1 MLFTIKQLGGDF
13 LNTKILKRILSYTKP
28 YKKFIIIA
36 FISAIINITLTLLT
50 PILIGRGVDFIIGK
64 DNVNFSRLL
73 NILIL
78 LLISIIFSALFQ
90 LIMTRC
96 TNIISYKTIK
106 DLRIDV
112 FNKLNELPLKYIDS
126 NSHGSIINGVI
137 NDIEIISDGLLQ
149 GFSQLFTG
157 VITIVGT
164 LIFML
169 SINIK
174 IALIVVIITPLSLF
188 TASTIAK
195 YCHSM
200 FRKQSEVRS
209 ELTGYVEEMIGNQ
222 KVVKAFS
229 YEDRSIE
236 SFEEINKKLYKYG
249 QKAQFYSALTNP
261 VTRFVNGI
269 VYAAVGIVGALSAI
283 NGNLSIGNLSAFL
296 SYANQYTKPFNEIS
310 GVITELQAAFAS
322 ANRVFKILDEEP
334 EVQDKSTAIDLEN
347 SDGTVDI
354 NNLCFSYNKDKSLIE
369 NFNLKVNP
377 GERIAIVGPTGCGK
391 TTLINLLM
399 RFYNINSGE
408 IKIDNINIDN
418 ITRKSTRGLYGMVLQ
433 DTWLFSGTVRDN
445 IAYGKEDATLEE
457 VIEAAKAAHA
467 HKFIMKL
474 PNGYDTVLSEDS
486 SLSQGQ
492 KQLLCIARVMLSKP
506 PMLIL
511 DEATSSID
519 TRTEI
524 YIQKAFN
531 KLMEGRTSFIVAH
544 RLSTIKEADL
554 ILVMKDGKII
564 EKGNHKELLKENGF
578 YANLYNSQFA
588 TT

>member
-1 MLFTIKQLGGDF
+1 M
-13 LNTKILKRILSYTKP
+13 NTKILKRILSYTKP

-188 TASTIAK
+188 TASTISK

-445 IAYGKEDATLEE
+445 IAYGKDHATLEE

-564 EKGNHKELLKENGF
+564 EQGNHKELLKENGF

>member
-1 MLFTIKQLGGDF
+1 M
-13 LNTKILKRILSYTKP
+13 NTKIIKRILNYTKP

-36 FISAIINITLTLLT
+36 FISAIINVSLTLLT
-50 PILIGRGVDFIIGK
+50 PILIGNGVDLIVGK
-64 DNVNFSRLL
+64 DNVNFDNLIK
-73 NILIL
+73 ILIL
-78 LLISIIFSALFQ
+78 LLLTIIFSALFQ

-96 TNIISYKTIK
+96 TNIVSYKTIK

-112 FNKLNELPLKYIDS
+112 FNKLNELPLKYIDA
-126 NSHGSIINGVI
+126 NAHGSIINGVI
-137 NDIEIISDGLLQ
+137 NDIEIVSDGLLQ

-169 SINIK
+169 SINVK
-174 IALIVVIITPLSLF
+174 IALLVVIITPLSLF

-195 YCHSM
+195 RCHSM

-229 YEDRSIE
+229 YEDRSLE
-236 SFEEINKKLYKYG
+236 NFELINKKLYKYG
-249 QKAQFYSALTNP
+249 QKAQFYSAITNP

-322 ANRVFKILDEEP
+322 ANRVFKILDETP
-334 EVQDKSTAIDLEN
+334 EIQDKDNAINLE
-347 SDGTVDI
+347 SCEGSVSI
-354 NNLCFSYNKDKSLIE
+354 ENLCFSYNEDKPLID

-408 IKIDNINIDN
+408 IKIDNINVDN

-433 DTWLFSGTVRDN
+433 DTWLFSGTVKDN

-467 HKFIMKL
+467 HKFITRL
-474 PNGYDTVLSEDS
+474 PKGYDTVLSEDS

-564 EKGNHKELLKENGF
+564 EQGNHKELLKKNGF
-578 YANLYNSQFA
+578 YSNLYNSQFA

>member
-1 MLFTIKQLGGDF
+1 MNITI
-13 LNTKILKRILSYTKP
+13 IKRILNYTKS
-28 YKKFIIIA
+28 YNKYILIA
-36 FISAIINITLTLLT
+36 FISAVINISLTLLT
-50 PILIGRGVDFIIGK
+50 PILIGRAVDLIIGK
-64 DNVNFSRLL
+64 NNVDFNKLV

-78 LLISIIFSALFQ
+78 LLVTIIFSSLFQ

-96 TNIISYKTIK
+96 TNIVSYKTIK

-112 FNKLNELPLKYIDS
+112 FNKLNSLPLKYIDG
-126 NSHGSIINGVI
+126 NSHGSIINTVI

-157 VITIVGT
+157 FITIIGT

-169 SINIK
+169 FIDIK
-174 IALIVVIITPLSLF
+174 IALLVVIITPLSLF

-200 FRKQSEVRS
+200 FRNQSKVRG

-222 KVVKAFS
+222 KIVKAFS
-229 YEDRSIE
+229 YEDRAIE
-236 SFEEINKKLYKYG
+236 KFELINKSMYTYG

-269 VYAAVGIVGALSAI
+269 VYAVVGIVGAISAI
-283 NGNLSIGNLSAFL
+283 NGTLSIGNLSAFL

-322 ANRVFKILDEEP
+322 ASRVFKILDEVP
-334 EVQDKSTAIDLEN
+334 EIPDKSTAINLEN
-347 SDGTVDI
+347 CEGNVSID
-354 NNLCFSYNKDKSLIE
+354 NLYFSYSEDKPLIE
-369 NFNLKVNP
+369 DFNLKVKP
-377 GERIAIVGPTGCGK
+377 GDRIAIVGPTGCGK

-399 RFYNINSGE
+399 RFYNIKFGE
-408 IKIDNINIDN
+408 IKIDNINIDD
-418 ITRKSTRGLYGMVLQ
+418 ITRTSTRGLYGMVLQ
-433 DTWLFSGTVRDN
+433 DTWLFSGSVRDN
-445 IAYGKEDATLEE
+445 IAYGKEDATLDEI
-457 VIEAAKAAHA
+457 IEAAKAAHA
-467 HKFIMKL
+467 HKFIMRL
-474 PNGYDTVLSEDS
+474 PNGYDTILTEDS

-524 YIQKAFN
+524 YIQRAFN
-531 KLMEGRTSFIVAH
+531 KLMEGRTSFVVAH
-544 RLSTIKEADL
+544 RLSTIREADL

-564 EKGNHKELLKENGF
+564 EQGNHNELLNKNGF

-588 TT
+588 LT

>member
-1 MLFTIKQLGGDF
+1 M
-13 LNTKILKRILSYTKP
+13 NTKILKRILSYTKP

>member
-1 MLFTIKQLGGDF
+1 MNTTI
-13 LNTKILKRILSYTKP
+13 IKRILKYTKP
-28 YKKFIIIA
+28 YNKYIIIA
-36 FISAIINITLTLLT
+36 FISAVINISLTLLT
-50 PILIGRGVDFIIGK
+50 PILIGRGVDLIASKG
-64 DNVNFSRLL
+64 NVDFTNLF

-78 LLISIIFSALFQ
+78 LLLTIIFSSLFQ
-90 LIMTRC
+90 LTMTRC
-96 TNIISYKTIK
+96 TNIVSYKTIK

-112 FNKLNELPLKYIDS
+112 FNKLNDLPLKFIDDH
-126 NSHGSIINGVI
+126 SHGSIINSVI
-137 NDIEIISDGLLQ
+137 NDIEIVSDGLLQ
-149 GFSQLFTG
+149 GFTQLFTG
-157 VITIVGT
+157 VITILGT

-169 SINIK
+169 SINVK
-174 IALIVVIITPLSLF
+174 IALIVVVITPISLF

-195 YCHSM
+195 HCHSM
-200 FRKQSEVRS
+200 FRNQSQVRG
-209 ELTGYVEEMIGNQ
+209 ELSGFVEEMIGNQ

-229 YEDRSIE
+229 HEDKAQE
-236 SFEEINKKLYKYG
+236 EFEEINKKLYTYG

-269 VYAAVGIVGALSAI
+269 VYAAVGIIGALSAI

-322 ANRVFKILDEEP
+322 ASRVFKILDEVP
-334 EVQDKSTAIDLEN
+334 EVSDKEGAISLN
-347 SDGTVDI
+347 TCNGNVDI
-354 NNLCFSYNKDKSLIE
+354 KNLYFSYSEDKPLIE
-369 NFNLKVNP
+369 DFNLNVKP
-377 GERIAIVGPTGCGK
+377 GDRIAIVGPTGCGK

-408 IKIDNINIDN
+408 IKIDNINIEDIN
-418 ITRKSTRGLYGMVLQ
+418 RTSTRGLYGMVLQ
-433 DTWLFSGTVRDN
+433 DTWLFSGSVRDN

-467 HKFIMKL
+467 HKFIMRL
-474 PNGYDTVLSEDS
+474 PKGYDTILSEDS

-524 YIQKAFN
+524 YIQRAFN

-544 RLSTIKEADL
+544 RLSTIKEANL

-564 EKGNHKELLKENGF
+564 EKGNHNELLSKNGF

>member
-1 MLFTIKQLGGDF
+1 MNTTI
-13 LNTKILKRILSYTKP
+13 IKRILNYTKS
-28 YKKFIIIA
+28 YKKYIVIA
-36 FISAIINITLTLLT
+36 FISAVINISLTLLT
-50 PILIGRGVDFIIGK
+50 PILIGRAVDFIVGK
-64 DNVNFSRLL
+64 DNVDFSKLL
-73 NILIL
+73 NILLYL
-78 LLISIIFSALFQ
+78 LLAIIFSSLFQ

-96 TNIISYKTIK
+96 TNIVSYKTIK

-112 FNKLNELPLKYIDS
+112 FNKLNSLPLKYIDG
-126 NSHGSIINGVI
+126 NSHGSIINTVI
-137 NDIEIISDGLLQ
+137 NDIEIVSDGLLQ

-174 IALIVVIITPLSLF
+174 IALLVVIITPLSLF

-195 YCHSM
+195 HCNSM
-200 FRKQSEVRS
+200 FRNQSKVRG
-209 ELTGYVEEMIGNQ
+209 ELTGYIEEMIGNQ
-222 KVVKAFS
+222 KIVKAFS
-229 YEDRSIE
+229 YEERAE
-236 SFEEINKKLYKYG
+236 EKFEVINKSLYTYG

-269 VYAAVGIVGALSAI
+269 VYAAVGIVGAISAI

-322 ANRVFKILDEEP
+322 ASRVFKILDEVP
-334 EVQDKSTAIDLEN
+334 EIPDKASAINLEN
-347 SDGTVDI
+347 SKGNVSI
-354 NNLCFSYNKDKSLIE
+354 NNLYFSYSEDKPLIE
-369 NFNLKVNP
+369 NFNLKVKP
-377 GERIAIVGPTGCGK
+377 GDRIAIVGPNRYRK

-408 IKIDNINIDN
+408 IKIDNINIDD

-433 DTWLFSGTVRDN
+433 DTWLFSGSVRDN

-467 HKFIMKL
+467 HKFIMRL
-474 PNGYDTVLSEDS
+474 PKGYDTILTEDS

-524 YIQKAFN
+524 YIQRAFN

-544 RLSTIKEADL
+544 RLSTIREADL

-564 EKGNHKELLKENGF
+564 EQGSHNELLNKNGF

>member
-1 MLFTIKQLGGDF
+1 MNITI
-13 LNTKILKRILSYTKP
+13 IKRILNYTKS
-28 YKKFIIIA
+28 YNKYILIA
-36 FISAIINITLTLLT
+36 FISAVINISLTLLT
-50 PILIGRGVDFIIGK
+50 PILIGRAVDLIIGK
-64 DNVNFSRLL
+64 NNVDFNKLV

-78 LLISIIFSALFQ
+78 LLVTIIFSSLFQ

-96 TNIISYKTIK
+96 TNIVSYKTIK

-112 FNKLNELPLKYIDS
+112 FNKLNSLPLKYIDG
-126 NSHGSIINGVI
+126 NSHGSIINTVI

-157 VITIVGT
+157 FITIIGT

-169 SINIK
+169 FIDIK
-174 IALIVVIITPLSLF
+174 IALLVVIITPLSLF

-200 FRKQSEVRS
+200 FRNQSKVRG

-222 KVVKAFS
+222 KIVKAFS
-229 YEDRSIE
+229 YEDRAIE
-236 SFEEINKKLYKYG
+236 KFELINKSMYTYG

-269 VYAAVGIVGALSAI
+269 VYAVVGIVGAISAI
-283 NGNLSIGNLSAFL
+283 NGTLSIGNLSAFL

-322 ANRVFKILDEEP
+322 ASRVFKILDEVP
-334 EVQDKSTAIDLEN
+334 EIPDKSTAINLEN
-347 SDGTVDI
+347 CEGNVSID
-354 NNLCFSYNKDKSLIE
+354 NLYFSYSEDKPLIE
-369 NFNLKVNP
+369 DFNLKVKP
-377 GERIAIVGPTGCGK
+377 GDRIAIVGPTGCGK

-399 RFYNINSGE
+399 RFYNIKFGE
-408 IKIDNINIDN
+408 IKIDNINIDD
-418 ITRKSTRGLYGMVLQ
+418 ITRTSTRGLYGMVLQ
-433 DTWLFSGTVRDN
+433 DTWLFSGSVRDN
-445 IAYGKEDATLEE
+445 IAYGKEDATLDEI
-457 VIEAAKAAHA
+457 IEAAKAAHA
-467 HKFIMKL
+467 HKFIMRL
-474 PNGYDTVLSEDS
+474 PNGYDTILTEDS

-524 YIQKAFN
+524 YIQRAFN
-531 KLMEGRTSFIVAH
+531 KLMEGRTSFVVAH
-544 RLSTIKEADL
+544 RLSTIREAHL

-564 EKGNHKELLKENGF
+564 EQGNHNELLNKNGF

>member
-1 MLFTIKQLGGDF
+1 M
-13 LNTKILKRILSYTKP
+13 NTKILKRILSYTRP
-28 YKKFIIIA
+28 YKKFIFIA

-50 PILIGRGVDFIIGK
+50 PILIGRGVDFIVGK
-64 DNVNFSRLL
+64 NNVDFYKLL

-96 TNIISYKTIK
+96 TNIVSYKTIK

-112 FNKLNELPLKYIDS
+112 FNKLNELPLKFIDS

-174 IALIVVIITPLSLF
+174 IALIVVVITPLSLF

-195 YCHSM
+195 HCHSM

-236 SFEEINKKLYKYG
+236 SFEEINKRLYKYG

-334 EVQDKSTAIDLEN
+334 EVQDKSTAINLETSEGN
-347 SDGTVDI
+347 VDI
-354 NNLCFSYNKDKSLIE
+354 KNLYFSYNKDKSLIE

-457 VIEAAKAAHA
+457 VIEAAKSAHA

-474 PNGYDTVLSEDS
+474 PKGYDTVLSEDS

-564 EKGNHKELLKENGF
+564 EQGNHKELLKENGF

-588 TT
+588 TI

>member
-1 MLFTIKQLGGDF
+1 MNISLV
-13 LNTKILKRILSYTKP
+13 KRIIKYTKP
-28 YKKFIIIA
+28 YNKYIIIA
-36 FISAIINITLTLLT
+36 FFSAIINITLTLLT
-50 PILIGRGVDFIIGK
+50 PIIIGK
-64 DNVNFSRLL
+64 GVDLIIGQGNVNFNRLFKT
-73 NILIL
+73 LIPL
-78 LLISIIFSALFQ
+78 SLTVIFSSIFQ
-90 LIMTRC
+90 LVMTRC
-96 TNIISYKTIK
+96 TNIVSYKTIK
-106 DLRIDV
+106 DIRVDV
-112 FNKLNELPLKYIDS
+112 FNKLNALPLKYIDS

-137 NDIEIISDGLLQ
+137 NDIEIVSDGLLQ

-157 VITIVGT
+157 VITIIGT
-164 LIFML
+164 LIFMI

-200 FRKQSEVRS
+200 FRKQSQVRG
-209 ELTGYVEEMIGNQ
+209 ELSGYVEEMIGNQ

-229 YEDRSIE
+229 FEERSQE
-236 SFEEINKKLYKYG
+236 TFEEINKRLYKYG

-261 VTRFVNGI
+261 CTRFVNGI
-269 VYAAVGIVGALSAI
+269 VYAAVGIIGAISAI
-283 NGNLSIGNLSAFL
+283 NGTITIGQLSSFL

-322 ANRVFKILDEEP
+322 ASRVFKILDENEEIP
-334 EVQDKSTAIDLEN
+334 DCKN
-347 SDGTVDI
+347 SINLTSCEGYIDI
-354 NNLCFSYNKDKSLIE
+354 NNVSFSYSNDKNLIE
-369 NFNLKVNP
+369 NFNLKVKP
-377 GERIAIVGPTGCGK
+377 GDKIAIVGPTGCGK

-408 IKIDNINIDN
+408 INIDNINIDN
-418 ITRKSTRGLYGMVLQ
+418 ITRSSTRGLYGMVLQ
-433 DTWLFSGTVRDN
+433 DTWLYSGTVREN
-445 IAYGKEDATLEE
+445 IAYGKPDASLEE
-457 VIEAAKAAHA
+457 VILAAKNAHA
-467 HKFIMKL
+467 HKFIMNL
-474 PNGYDTVLSEDS
+474 PNGYDTILTDDS

-524 YIQKAFN
+524 YIQRAFN
-531 KLMEGRTSFIVAH
+531 KLMEGRTTFIVAH
-544 RLSTIKEADL
+544 RLSTIREADL
-554 ILVMKDGKII
+554 ILVMNNGKVI
-564 EKGNHKELLKENGF
+564 EQGNHDELLNKGGF

-588 TT
+588 LI

>member
-1 MLFTIKQLGGDF
+1 MNISLV
-13 LNTKILKRILSYTKP
+13 KRIIKYTKP
-28 YKKFIIIA
+28 YNKYIIIA
-36 FISAIINITLTLLT
+36 FFSAIINITLTLLT
-50 PILIGRGVDFIIGK
+50 PIIIGEGVDLIIGQG
-64 DNVNFSRLL
+64 NVNFNRLFK
-73 NILIL
+73 ILIPL
-78 LLISIIFSALFQ
+78 SLTVIFSSIFQ
-90 LIMTRC
+90 LVMTRC
-96 TNIISYKTIK
+96 TNIVSYKTIK
-106 DLRIDV
+106 DIRVDV
-112 FNKLNELPLKYIDS
+112 FNKLNALPLKYIDS

-137 NDIEIISDGLLQ
+137 NDIEIVSDGLLQ

-157 VITIVGT
+157 VITIIGT
-164 LIFML
+164 LIFMI

-200 FRKQSEVRS
+200 FRKQSQVRG
-209 ELTGYVEEMIGNQ
+209 ELSGYVEEMIGNQ

-229 YEDRSIE
+229 FEERSQE
-236 SFEEINKKLYKYG
+236 TFEEINKRLYKYG

-261 VTRFVNGI
+261 CTRFVNGI
-269 VYAAVGIVGALSAI
+269 VYAAVGIIGAISAI
-283 NGNLSIGNLSAFL
+283 NGTITIGQLSSFL

-322 ANRVFKILDEEP
+322 ASRVSKILDENEEIP
-334 EVQDKSTAIDLEN
+334 DCKN
-347 SDGTVDI
+347 SINLTSCEGYIDI
-354 NNLCFSYNKDKSLIE
+354 NNVSFSYSNDKNLIE
-369 NFNLKVNP
+369 NFNLKVKP
-377 GERIAIVGPTGCGK
+377 GDKIAIVGPTGCGK

-408 IKIDNINIDN
+408 INIDNINIDN
-418 ITRKSTRGLYGMVLQ
+418 ITRSSTRGLYGMVLQ
-433 DTWLFSGTVRDN
+433 DTWLYSGTVREN
-445 IAYGKEDATLEE
+445 IAYGKPDASLEE
-457 VIEAAKAAHA
+457 VILAAKNAHA
-467 HKFIMKL
+467 HKFIMNL
-474 PNGYDTVLSEDS
+474 PNGYDTILTDDS

-524 YIQKAFN
+524 YIQRAFN
-531 KLMEGRTSFIVAH
+531 KLMEGRTTFIVTH
-544 RLSTIKEADL
+544 RLSTIREADL
-554 ILVMKDGKII
+554 ILVMNNGKVI
-564 EKGNHKELLKENGF
+564 EQGNHDELLNKGGF

-588 TT
+588 LI

>member
-1 MLFTIKQLGGDF
+1 MNTTI
-13 LNTKILKRILSYTKP
+13 IKRILKYTKP
-28 YKKFIIIA
+28 YNKYIIIA
-36 FISAIINITLTLLT
+36 FISAIINVGLSLLT
-50 PILIGRGVDFIIGK
+50 PILIGNGIDYIIGK
-64 DNVNFSRLL
+64 DSVNFSKLI

-78 LLISIIFSALFQ
+78 ILITIVFSSLFQ

-96 TNIISYKTIK
+96 TNIVSYKTIK

-112 FNKLNELPLKYIDS
+112 FNKLNELPLKYIDG
-126 NSHGSIINGVI
+126 NSHGSIINSVI
-137 NDIEIISDGLLQ
+137 NDIEIVSDGLLQ

-157 VITIVGT
+157 VITIIGT
-164 LIFML
+164 LLFML

-174 IALIVVIITPLSLF
+174 IALLVVIITPISLF

-195 YCHSM
+195 HCHSM
-200 FRKQSEVRS
+200 FRKQSEVRG

-229 YEDRSIE
+229 YEDRAQE
-236 SFEEINKKLYKYG
+236 DFEEINKRLYTYG

-269 VYAAVGIVGALSAI
+269 VYASVGIVGAITAI

-322 ANRVFKILDEEP
+322 ASRVFKILDEKP
-334 EVQDKSTAIDLEN
+334 EAYDNENAINLKSCEG
-347 SDGTVDI
+347 SVDI
-354 NNLCFSYNKDKSLIE
+354 SNLNFSYSDDKPLIE
-369 NFNLKVNP
+369 NFNLKVKP
-377 GERIAIVGPTGCGK
+377 GDRIAIVGPTGCGK

-399 RFYNINSGE
+399 RFYNIKSGE

-418 ITRKSTRGLYGMVLQ
+418 ITRTSTRGLYGMVLQ
-433 DTWLFSGTVRDN
+433 DTWLFSGTVREN
-445 IAYGKEDATLEE
+445 ISYGKEDATLEE
-457 VIEAAKAAHA
+457 IIEAAKAAHA
-467 HKFIMKL
+467 HKFIMRL
-474 PNGYDTVLSEDS
+474 PKGYDTILSEDS

-492 KQLLCIARVMLSKP
+492 KQLLCIARIMLSKP

-524 YIQKAFN
+524 YIQRAFN

-564 EKGNHKELLKENGF
+564 EQGNHKELLKENGF
-578 YANLYNSQFA
+578 YSKLYNSQF
-588 TT
+588 TTT

>member
-1 MLFTIKQLGGDF
+1 MNTTI
-13 LNTKILKRILSYTKP
+13 IKRILKYTKP
-28 YKKFIIIA
+28 YNKYIIIA
-36 FISAIINITLTLLT
+36 FISAIINVGLSLLT
-50 PILIGRGVDFIIGK
+50 PILIGNGIDYIIGK
-64 DNVNFSRLL
+64 DSVNFSKLI

-78 LLISIIFSALFQ
+78 ILITIVFSSLFQ

-96 TNIISYKTIK
+96 TNIVSYKTIK

-112 FNKLNELPLKYIDS
+112 FNKLNELPLKYIDG

-137 NDIEIISDGLLQ
+137 NDIEIVSDGLLQ

-164 LIFML
+164 LLFML

-174 IALIVVIITPLSLF
+174 IALLVVIITPISLF

-195 YCHSM
+195 HCHSM
-200 FRKQSEVRS
+200 FRKQSEVRG

-229 YEDRSIE
+229 YENRAQED
-236 SFEEINKKLYKYG
+236 FEEINKRLYTYG

-269 VYAAVGIVGALSAI
+269 VYAAVGIVGAISAI

-310 GVITELQAAFAS
+310 GVIAELQAAFAS
-322 ANRVFKILDEEP
+322 ASRVFKILDEKP
-334 EVQDKSTAIDLEN
+334 EAYDNENAINLKSCEGSL
-347 SDGTVDI
+347 DI
-354 NNLCFSYNKDKSLIE
+354 SNLNFSYSDDKPLIE
-369 NFNLKVNP
+369 NFNLKVKP
-377 GERIAIVGPTGCGK
+377 GDRIAIVGPTGCGK

-399 RFYNINSGE
+399 RFYNIKSGE

-418 ITRKSTRGLYGMVLQ
+418 ITRTSTRGLYGMVLQ
-433 DTWLFSGTVRDN
+433 DTWLFSGTVREN

-457 VIEAAKAAHA
+457 IIEAAKAAHA
-467 HKFIMKL
+467 HKFIMRL
-474 PNGYDTVLSEDS
+474 PKGYDTILSEDS

-492 KQLLCIARVMLSKP
+492 KQLLCIARIMLSKP

-524 YIQKAFN
+524 YIQRAFN

-564 EKGNHKELLKENGF
+564 EQGNHKELLSQNGF
-578 YANLYNSQFA
+578 YAKLYNSQF
-588 TT
+588 TTT

>member
-1 MLFTIKQLGGDF
+1 MNITIV
-13 LNTKILKRILSYTKP
+13 KRILKYTKS
-28 YKKFIIIA
+28 YNKYILIA
-36 FISAIINITLTLLT
+36 FISAIINISLTLLT
-50 PILIGRGVDFIIGK
+50 PILIGKGVDLIIGEG
-64 DNVNFSRLL
+64 NVNFSKLV
-73 NILIL
+73 NILVFL
-78 LLISIIFSALFQ
+78 LLAIIFSSIFQ

-96 TNIISYKTIK
+96 TNIVSYKTIK

-112 FNKLNELPLKYIDS
+112 FNKLNSLPLKYIDE

-137 NDIEIISDGLLQ
+137 NDIEIVSDGLLQ

-157 VITIVGT
+157 IITIVGT

-169 SINIK
+169 SINFK
-174 IALIVVIITPLSLF
+174 IALLVVIITPLSLF

-195 YCHSM
+195 HCHSM
-200 FRKQSEVRS
+200 FRMQSKVRG
-209 ELTGYVEEMIGNQ
+209 ELTGYIEEMIGNQ

-229 YEDRSIE
+229 YEDRAE
-236 SFEEINKKLYKYG
+236 EKFEVINKKLYTYG

-269 VYAAVGIVGALSAI
+269 VYASVGIVGAITAI

-322 ANRVFKILDEEP
+322 ASRVFKILDEVP
-334 EVQDKSTAIDLEN
+334 EIPDKTTDINLETCEGN
-347 SDGTVDI
+347 VSI
-354 NNLCFSYNKDKSLIE
+354 NNLYFSYSEDKSLIE
-369 NFNLKVNP
+369 DFNLNVKP
-377 GERIAIVGPTGCGK
+377 GQRIAIVGPTGCGK

-399 RFYNINSGE
+399 RFYNIKSGE
-408 IKIDNINIDN
+408 IKIDNINIED
-418 ITRKSTRGLYGMVLQ
+418 ITRTSTRGLYGMVLQ
-433 DTWLFSGTVRDN
+433 DTWLFSGSVRDN
-445 IAYGKEDATLEE
+445 ISYGKENATLEE
-457 VIEAAKAAHA
+457 VIEAAKSAHA
-467 HKFIMKL
+467 HKFIMRL
-474 PNGYDTVLSEDS
+474 PKGYDTILTEDS

-524 YIQKAFN
+524 YIQRAFN

-544 RLSTIKEADL
+544 RLSTIREADL

-564 EKGNHKELLKENGF
+564 EQGNHNELLNKNGF
-578 YANLYNSQFA
+578 YAKLYNSQFA
-588 TT
+588 LA

>member
-1 MLFTIKQLGGDF
+1 MNTTI
-13 LNTKILKRILSYTKP
+13 IKRILKYTKP
-28 YKKFIIIA
+28 YNKYIIIA
-36 FISAIINITLTLLT
+36 FISAIINVGLSLLT
-50 PILIGRGVDFIIGK
+50 PILIGNGIDYIIGK
-64 DNVNFSRLL
+64 DSVNFSKLI

-78 LLISIIFSALFQ
+78 ILITIVFSSLFQ

-96 TNIISYKTIK
+96 TNIVSYKTIK

-112 FNKLNELPLKYIDS
+112 FNKLNELPLKYIDG
-126 NSHGSIINGVI
+126 NSHGSIINSVI
-137 NDIEIISDGLLQ
+137 NDIEIVSDGLLQ

-157 VITIVGT
+157 VITIIGT
-164 LIFML
+164 LLFML

-174 IALIVVIITPLSLF
+174 IALLVVIITPISLF

-195 YCHSM
+195 HCHYM
-200 FRKQSEVRS
+200 FRKQSEVRG

-229 YEDRSIE
+229 YEDRAQE
-236 SFEEINKKLYKYG
+236 DFEEINKRLYTYG

-269 VYAAVGIVGALSAI
+269 VYAAVGIVGAITAI

-322 ANRVFKILDEEP
+322 ASRVFKILDEKP
-334 EVQDKSTAIDLEN
+334 EAYDNENAINLKSC
-347 SDGTVDI
+347 DGSVTI
-354 NNLCFSYNKDKSLIE
+354 NNLNFSYSDDKPLIE
-369 NFNLKVNP
+369 NFNLKVKP
-377 GERIAIVGPTGCGK
+377 GDRIAIVGPTGCGK

-399 RFYNINSGE
+399 RFYNIKSGE

-418 ITRKSTRGLYGMVLQ
+418 ITRTSTRGLYGMVLQ
-433 DTWLFSGTVRDN
+433 DTWLFSGTVREN
-445 IAYGKEDATLEE
+445 ISYGKEDATLEE
-457 VIEAAKAAHA
+457 IIEAAKAAHA
-467 HKFIMKL
+467 HKFIMRL
-474 PNGYDTVLSEDS
+474 PKGYDTILSEDS

-492 KQLLCIARVMLSKP
+492 KQLLCIARIMLSKP

-524 YIQKAFN
+524 YIQRAFN

-564 EKGNHKELLKENGF
+564 EQGNHKELLKENGF
-578 YANLYNSQFA
+578 YSKLYNSQF
-588 TT
+588 TTT

>member
-1 MLFTIKQLGGDF
+1 MNITI
-13 LNTKILKRILSYTKP
+13 IKRILNYTKS
-28 YKKFIIIA
+28 YNKYILIA
-36 FISAIINITLTLLT
+36 FVSAVINISLTLLT
-50 PILIGRGVDFIIGK
+50 PILIGRAVDLIIGK
-64 DNVNFSRLL
+64 NNVDFNKLV

-78 LLISIIFSALFQ
+78 LLVTIIFSSLFQ
-90 LIMTRC
+90 LLMTRC
-96 TNIISYKTIK
+96 TNIVSYKTIK

-112 FNKLNELPLKYIDS
+112 FNKLNSLPLKYIDG
-126 NSHGSIINGVI
+126 NSHGSIINTVI

-157 VITIVGT
+157 VITIIGT

-169 SINIK
+169 FIDIK
-174 IALIVVIITPLSLF
+174 IALLVVIITPLSLF

-200 FRKQSEVRS
+200 FRNQSKVRG

-222 KVVKAFS
+222 KVVKSFS
-229 YEDRSIE
+229 YEDRAIE
-236 SFEEINKKLYKYG
+236 KFEVINKSLYTYG

-269 VYAAVGIVGALSAI
+269 VYAVVGIVGAISAI
-283 NGNLSIGNLSAFL
+283 NGTLSIGNLSAFL

-322 ANRVFKILDEEP
+322 ASRVFKILDEVP
-334 EVQDKSTAIDLEN
+334 EIPDKSTAINLEN
-347 SDGTVDI
+347 CEGNVSID
-354 NNLCFSYNKDKSLIE
+354 NLYFSYSEDKPLIE
-369 NFNLKVNP
+369 DFNLKVKP
-377 GERIAIVGPTGCGK
+377 GDRIAIVGPTGCGK

-399 RFYNINSGE
+399 RFYNIKSGE
-408 IKIDNINIDN
+408 IKIDNINVDD
-418 ITRKSTRGLYGMVLQ
+418 ITRRSTRGLYGMVLQ
-433 DTWLFSGTVRDN
+433 DTWLFSGSVRDN
-445 IAYGKEDATLEE
+445 IAYGKEDATLDEI
-457 VIEAAKAAHA
+457 IEAAKAAHA
-467 HKFIMKL
+467 HKFIMRL
-474 PNGYDTVLSEDS
+474 PNGYDTILTEDS

-524 YIQKAFN
+524 YIQRAFN
-531 KLMEGRTSFIVAH
+531 KLMEARTSFVVAH
-544 RLSTIKEADL
+544 RLSTIREADL

-564 EKGNHKELLKENGF
+564 EQGNHNELLNKNGF

>member
-1 MLFTIKQLGGDF
+1 MNTTI
-13 LNTKILKRILSYTKP
+13 IKRILKYTKP
-28 YKKFIIIA
+28 YNKYIIIA
-36 FISAIINITLTLLT
+36 FISAIINVGLSLLT
-50 PILIGRGVDFIIGK
+50 PILIGNGIDYIIGK
-64 DNVNFSRLL
+64 DSVNFSKLI

-78 LLISIIFSALFQ
+78 ILITIVFSSLFQ

-96 TNIISYKTIK
+96 TNIVSYKTIK

-112 FNKLNELPLKYIDS
+112 FNKLNELPLKYIDG

-137 NDIEIISDGLLQ
+137 NDIEIVSDGLLQ

-157 VITIVGT
+157 VITIIGT
-164 LIFML
+164 LLFML

-174 IALIVVIITPLSLF
+174 IALLVVIITPISLF

-195 YCHSM
+195 HCHYM
-200 FRKQSEVRS
+200 FRKQSEVRG

-229 YEDRSIE
+229 YEDRAQE
-236 SFEEINKKLYKYG
+236 DFEEINKRLYTYG

-269 VYAAVGIVGALSAI
+269 VYAAVGIVGAITAI

-322 ANRVFKILDEEP
+322 ASRVFKILDEKP
-334 EVQDKSTAIDLEN
+334 EAYDNENAINLKSCEGL
-347 SDGTVDI
+347 VDI
-354 NNLCFSYNKDKSLIE
+354 SNLNFSYSDDKPLIE
-369 NFNLKVNP
+369 NFNLKVKP
-377 GERIAIVGPTGCGK
+377 GDRIAIVGPTGCGK

-399 RFYNINSGE
+399 RFYNIKSGE

-418 ITRKSTRGLYGMVLQ
+418 ITRTSTRGLYGMVLQ
-433 DTWLFSGTVRDN
+433 DTWLFSGTVREN
-445 IAYGKEDATLEE
+445 ISYGKEDATLEE
-457 VIEAAKAAHA
+457 IIEAAKAAHA
-467 HKFIMKL
+467 HKFIMRL
-474 PNGYDTVLSEDS
+474 PKGYDTILSEDS

-492 KQLLCIARVMLSKP
+492 KQLLCIARIMLSKP

-524 YIQKAFN
+524 YIQRAFN

-564 EKGNHKELLKENGF
+564 EQGNHKELLKENGF
-578 YANLYNSQFA
+578 YSKLYNSQF
-588 TT
+588 TTT

>member
-1 MLFTIKQLGGDF
+1 MNTTI
-13 LNTKILKRILSYTKP
+13 IKRILKYTKP
-28 YKKFIIIA
+28 YNKYIIIA
-36 FISAIINITLTLLT
+36 FISAIINVGLSLLT
-50 PILIGRGVDFIIGK
+50 PILIGNGIDYIIGK
-64 DNVNFSRLL
+64 DSVNFSKLI

-78 LLISIIFSALFQ
+78 ILITIVFSSLFQ

-96 TNIISYKTIK
+96 TNIVSYKTIK

-112 FNKLNELPLKYIDS
+112 FNKLNELPLKYIDG

-137 NDIEIISDGLLQ
+137 NDIEIVSDGLLQ

-157 VITIVGT
+157 VITIIGT
-164 LIFML
+164 LLFML

-174 IALIVVIITPLSLF
+174 IALLVVIITPISLF

-195 YCHSM
+195 HCHYM
-200 FRKQSEVRS
+200 FRKQSEVRG

-229 YEDRSIE
+229 YEDRAQE
-236 SFEEINKKLYKYG
+236 DFEEINKRLYTYG

-269 VYAAVGIVGALSAI
+269 VYAAVGIVGAITAI

-322 ANRVFKILDEEP
+322 ASRVFKILDEKP
-334 EVQDKSTAIDLEN
+334 EAYDNENAINLKSC
-347 SDGTVDI
+347 DGSVTI
-354 NNLCFSYNKDKSLIE
+354 NNLNFSYSDDKPLIE
-369 NFNLKVNP
+369 NFNLKVKP
-377 GERIAIVGPTGCGK
+377 GDRIAIVGPTGCGK

-399 RFYNINSGE
+399 RFYNIKSGE

-418 ITRKSTRGLYGMVLQ
+418 ITRTSTRGLYGMVLQ
-433 DTWLFSGTVRDN
+433 DTWLFSGTVREN

-457 VIEAAKAAHA
+457 IIEAAKAAHA
-467 HKFIMKL
+467 HKFIMRL
-474 PNGYDTVLSEDS
+474 PKGYDTILSEDS

-492 KQLLCIARVMLSKP
+492 KQLLCIARIMLSKP

-524 YIQKAFN
+524 YIQRAFN

-564 EKGNHKELLKENGF
+564 EQGNHKELLKENGF
-578 YANLYNSQFA
+578 YSKLYNSQF
-588 TT
+588 TTT

>member
-1 MLFTIKQLGGDF
+1 MNITI
-13 LNTKILKRILSYTKP
+13 IKRILNYTKS
-28 YKKFIIIA
+28 YNKYILIA
-36 FISAIINITLTLLT
+36 FISAVINISLTLLT
-50 PILIGRGVDFIIGK
+50 PILIGRAVDLIIGK
-64 DNVNFSRLL
+64 NNVDFNKLV

-78 LLISIIFSALFQ
+78 LLVTIIFSSLFQ

-96 TNIISYKTIK
+96 TNIVSYKTIK

-112 FNKLNELPLKYIDS
+112 FNKLNSLPLKYIDG
-126 NSHGSIINGVI
+126 NSHGSIINTVI

-157 VITIVGT
+157 FITIIGT

-169 SINIK
+169 FIDIK
-174 IALIVVIITPLSLF
+174 IALLVVIITPLSLF

-200 FRKQSEVRS
+200 FRNQSKVRGK
-209 ELTGYVEEMIGNQ
+209 LTGYVEEMIGNQ
-222 KVVKAFS
+222 KIVKAFS
-229 YEDRSIE
+229 YEDRAIE
-236 SFEEINKKLYKYG
+236 KFELINKSMYTYG

-269 VYAAVGIVGALSAI
+269 VYAVVGIVGAISAI
-283 NGNLSIGNLSAFL
+283 NGTLSIGNLSAFL

-322 ANRVFKILDEEP
+322 ASRVFKILDEVP
-334 EVQDKSTAIDLEN
+334 EIPDKSTAINLEN
-347 SDGTVDI
+347 CEGNVSID
-354 NNLCFSYNKDKSLIE
+354 NLYFSYSEDKPLIE
-369 NFNLKVNP
+369 DFNLKVKP
-377 GERIAIVGPTGCGK
+377 GDRIAIVGPTGCGK

-399 RFYNINSGE
+399 RFYNIKFGE
-408 IKIDNINIDN
+408 IKIDNINIDD
-418 ITRKSTRGLYGMVLQ
+418 ITRTSTRGLYGMVLQ
-433 DTWLFSGTVRDN
+433 DTWLFSGSVRDN
-445 IAYGKEDATLEE
+445 IAYGKEDATLDEI
-457 VIEAAKAAHA
+457 IEAAKAAHA
-467 HKFIMKL
+467 HKFIMSL
-474 PNGYDTVLSEDS
+474 PNGYDTILTEDS

-524 YIQKAFN
+524 YIQRAFN
-531 KLMEGRTSFIVAH
+531 KLMEARTSFVVAH
-544 RLSTIKEADL
+544 RLSTIREADL

-564 EKGNHKELLKENGF
+564 EQGNHNELLNKNGF

>member
-1 MLFTIKQLGGDF
+1 MNTTI
-13 LNTKILKRILSYTKP
+13 IKRILKYTKP
-28 YKKFIIIA
+28 YNKYIIIA
-36 FISAIINITLTLLT
+36 FISAVINISLTLLT
-50 PILIGRGVDFIIGK
+50 PILIGNGVDLIVSKG
-64 DNVNFSRLL
+64 NVDFTNLF

-78 LLISIIFSALFQ
+78 LLLTIIFSSFFQ
-90 LIMTRC
+90 LTMTRC
-96 TNIISYKTIK
+96 TNIVSYKTIK

-112 FNKLNELPLKYIDS
+112 FNKLNDLPLKFIDGH
-126 NSHGSIINGVI
+126 SHGSIINSVI
-137 NDIEIISDGLLQ
+137 NDIEIVSDGLLQ
-149 GFSQLFTG
+149 GFTQLFTG
-157 VITIVGT
+157 VITILGT

-169 SINIK
+169 SINVK
-174 IALIVVIITPLSLF
+174 IALIVVVITPISLF

-195 YCHSM
+195 HCHSM
-200 FRKQSEVRS
+200 FRNQSQVRG
-209 ELTGYVEEMIGNQ
+209 ELSGFVEEIIGNQ

-229 YEDRSIE
+229 HEE
-236 SFEEINKKLYKYG
+236 KAEEEFEEINKKLYTYG

-269 VYAAVGIVGALSAI
+269 VYAAVGIIGALSAI

-322 ANRVFKILDEEP
+322 ASRVFKILDEVP
-334 EVQDKSTAIDLEN
+334 EVSDKEGAINLKTCN
-347 SDGTVDI
+347 GNVDI
-354 NNLCFSYNKDKSLIE
+354 KNLYFSYSEDKPLIE
-369 NFNLKVNP
+369 DFNLNVKP
-377 GERIAIVGPTGCGK
+377 GDRIAIVGPTGCGK

-408 IKIDNINIDN
+408 IKIDNINIED
-418 ITRKSTRGLYGMVLQ
+418 ITRTSTRGLYGMVLQ
-433 DTWLFSGTVRDN
+433 DTWLFSGSVRDN
-445 IAYGKEDATLEE
+445 IAYGRKDATLEE

-467 HKFIMKL
+467 HKFIMRL
-474 PNGYDTVLSEDS
+474 PKGYDTILSEDS

-524 YIQKAFN
+524 YIQRAFN

-544 RLSTIKEADL
+544 RLSTIREANL

-564 EKGNHKELLKENGF
+564 EKGNHNELLNKNGF

>member
-1 MLFTIKQLGGDF
+1 MNITI
-13 LNTKILKRILSYTKP
+13 IKRILNYTKS
-28 YKKFIIIA
+28 YNKYILIA
-36 FISAIINITLTLLT
+36 FISAVINISLTLLT
-50 PILIGRGVDFIIGK
+50 PILIGRAVDLIIGK
-64 DNVNFSRLL
+64 NNVDFNKLV

-78 LLISIIFSALFQ
+78 LLVTIIFSSLFQ

-96 TNIISYKTIK
+96 TNIVSYKTIK

-112 FNKLNELPLKYIDS
+112 FNKLNSLPLKYIDG
-126 NSHGSIINGVI
+126 NSHGSIINTVI

-157 VITIVGT
+157 FITIIGT

-169 SINIK
+169 FIDIK
-174 IALIVVIITPLSLF
+174 IALLVVIITPLSLF

-200 FRKQSEVRS
+200 FRNQSKVRG

-222 KVVKAFS
+222 KIVKAFS
-229 YEDRSIE
+229 YEDRAIE
-236 SFEEINKKLYKYG
+236 KFELINKSMYTYG

-269 VYAAVGIVGALSAI
+269 VYAVVGIVGAISAI
-283 NGNLSIGNLSAFL
+283 NGTLSIGNLSAFL

-322 ANRVFKILDEEP
+322 ASRVFKILDEVP
-334 EVQDKSTAIDLEN
+334 EIPDKSTAINLEN
-347 SDGTVDI
+347 CEGNVSID
-354 NNLCFSYNKDKSLIE
+354 NLYFSYSEDKPLIE
-369 NFNLKVNP
+369 DFNLKVKP
-377 GERIAIVGPTGCGK
+377 GDRIAIVGPTGCGK

-399 RFYNINSGE
+399 RFYNIKSGE
-408 IKIDNINIDN
+408 IKIDNINVDN
-418 ITRKSTRGLYGMVLQ
+418 ITRRSTRGLYGMVLQ
-433 DTWLFSGTVRDN
+433 DTWLFSGSVRDN
-445 IAYGKEDATLEE
+445 IAYGKEDATLDEI
-457 VIEAAKAAHA
+457 IEAAKAAHA
-467 HKFIMKL
+467 HKFIMRL
-474 PNGYDTVLSEDS
+474 PNGYNTILTEDS

-524 YIQKAFN
+524 YIQRAFN
-531 KLMEGRTSFIVAH
+531 KLMEGRTSFVVAH
-544 RLSTIKEADL
+544 RLSTIREADL

-564 EKGNHKELLKENGF
+564 EQGNHNELLNKNGF

>member
-1 MLFTIKQLGGDF
+1 MNITI
-13 LNTKILKRILSYTKP
+13 IKRILNYTKS
-28 YKKFIIIA
+28 YNKYILIA
-36 FISAIINITLTLLT
+36 FISAVINISLTLLT
-50 PILIGRGVDFIIGK
+50 TILIGRAVDLIIGK
-64 DNVNFSRLL
+64 NNVDFNKLV

-78 LLISIIFSALFQ
+78 LLVTIIFSSLFQ

-96 TNIISYKTIK
+96 TNIVSYKTIK

-112 FNKLNELPLKYIDS
+112 FNKLNSLPLKYIDG
-126 NSHGSIINGVI
+126 NSHGSIINTVI

-157 VITIVGT
+157 FITIIGT

-169 SINIK
+169 FIDIK
-174 IALIVVIITPLSLF
+174 IALLVVIITPLSLF

-200 FRKQSEVRS
+200 FRNQSKVRG

-222 KVVKAFS
+222 KIVKAFS
-229 YEDRSIE
+229 YEDRAIE
-236 SFEEINKKLYKYG
+236 KFELINKSMYTYG

-269 VYAAVGIVGALSAI
+269 VYAVVGIVGAISAI
-283 NGNLSIGNLSAFL
+283 NGTLSIGNLSAFL

-322 ANRVFKILDEEP
+322 ASRVFKILDEVP
-334 EVQDKSTAIDLEN
+334 EIPDKSTAINLEN
-347 SDGTVDI
+347 CEGNVSID
-354 NNLCFSYNKDKSLIE
+354 NLYFSYSEDKPLIE
-369 NFNLKVNP
+369 DFNLKVKP
-377 GERIAIVGPTGCGK
+377 GDRIAIVGPTGCGK

-399 RFYNINSGE
+399 RFYNIKFGE
-408 IKIDNINIDN
+408 IKIDNINIDD
-418 ITRKSTRGLYGMVLQ
+418 ITRTSTRGLYGMVLQ
-433 DTWLFSGTVRDN
+433 DTWLFSGSVRDN
-445 IAYGKEDATLEE
+445 IAYGKEDATLDEI
-457 VIEAAKAAHA
+457 IEAAKAAHA
-467 HKFIMKL
+467 HKFIMRL
-474 PNGYDTVLSEDS
+474 PNGYDTILTEDS

-524 YIQKAFN
+524 YIQRAFN
-531 KLMEGRTSFIVAH
+531 KLMEGRTSFVVAH
-544 RLSTIKEADL
+544 RLSTIREAHL

-564 EKGNHKELLKENGF
+564 EQGNHNELLNKNGF

>member
-1 MLFTIKQLGGDF
+1 MNNTI
-13 LNTKILKRILSYTKP
+13 IKRILKYTKP
-28 YKKFIIIA
+28 YNKYIIIA
-36 FISAIINITLTLLT
+36 FVSAVINISLTLLT
-50 PILIGRGVDFIIGK
+50 PILIGNGVDLLIGK
-64 DNVNFSRLL
+64 GDVNFQKLI

-78 LLISIIFSALFQ
+78 ILITIVFSALFQ

-96 TNIISYKTIK
+96 TNIVSYKTIK

-112 FNKLNELPLKYIDS
+112 FNKLNELPLKYIDG
-126 NSHGSIINGVI
+126 NAHGSIINGVI

-164 LIFML
+164 LLFML

-174 IALIVVIITPLSLF
+174 IALLVVIITPLSLF

-200 FRKQSEVRS
+200 FRNQSQVRS
-209 ELTGYVEEMIGNQ
+209 DLTGYVEEMIGNQ

-229 YEDRSIE
+229 YEDRAQE
-236 SFEEINKKLYKYG
+236 NFEEINKKLYTYG

-269 VYAAVGIVGALSAI
+269 VYAAVGIVGAISAI
-283 NGNLSIGNLSAFL
+283 NGNLSVGNLSAFL

-322 ANRVFKILDEEP
+322 ASRVFKILDETP
-334 EVQDKSTAIDLEN
+334 EVPDNENAINLESCEGSVN
-347 SDGTVDI
+347 I
-354 NNLCFSYNKDKSLIE
+354 NNLSFSYNDDKPLIE
-369 NFNLKVNP
+369 GFNLKVKP
-377 GERIAIVGPTGCGK
+377 GDRIAIVGPTGCGK

-399 RFYNINSGE
+399 RFYNIKSGE
-408 IKIDNINIDN
+408 IKIDNINIDD
-418 ITRKSTRGLYGMVLQ
+418 ITRTSTRGLYGMVLQ
-433 DTWLFSGTVRDN
+433 DTWLFSGTVREN
-445 IAYGKEDATLEE
+445 IAYGKDDATLEE
-457 VIEAAKAAHA
+457 IIEAAKAAHA
-467 HKFIMKL
+467 HKFIMRL
-474 PNGYDTVLSEDS
+474 PKGYDTILSEDS

-492 KQLLCIARVMLSKP
+492 KQLLCIARIMLSKP

-544 RLSTIKEADL
+544 RLSTIREADL

-564 EKGNHKELLKENGF
+564 EQGNHKELLKENGF

>member
-1 MLFTIKQLGGDF
+1 MNITI
-13 LNTKILKRILSYTKP
+13 IKRILNYTKS
-28 YKKFIIIA
+28 YNKYILIA
-36 FISAIINITLTLLT
+36 FVSAVINISLTLLT
-50 PILIGRGVDFIIGK
+50 PILIGRAVDLIIGK
-64 DNVNFSRLL
+64 NNVDFNKLV

-78 LLISIIFSALFQ
+78 LLVTIIFSSLFQ
-90 LIMTRC
+90 LLMTRC
-96 TNIISYKTIK
+96 TNIVSYKTIK

-112 FNKLNELPLKYIDS
+112 FNKLNSLPLKYIDG
-126 NSHGSIINGVI
+126 NSHGSIINTVI

-157 VITIVGT
+157 VITIIGT

-169 SINIK
+169 FIDIK
-174 IALIVVIITPLSLF
+174 IALLVVIITPLSLF

-200 FRKQSEVRS
+200 FRNQSKVRG

-229 YEDRSIE
+229 YEDRAIE
-236 SFEEINKKLYKYG
+236 KFEVINKSLYTYG

-269 VYAAVGIVGALSAI
+269 VYAVVGIVGAISAI
-283 NGNLSIGNLSAFL
+283 NGTLSIGNLSAFL

-322 ANRVFKILDEEP
+322 ASRVFKILDEVP
-334 EVQDKSTAIDLEN
+334 EIPDKSTAINLEN
-347 SDGTVDI
+347 CEGNVSID
-354 NNLCFSYNKDKSLIE
+354 NLYFSYSEDKPLIE
-369 NFNLKVNP
+369 DFNLKVKP
-377 GERIAIVGPTGCGK
+377 GYRIAIVGPTGCGK

-399 RFYNINSGE
+399 RFYNIKSGE
-408 IKIDNINIDN
+408 IKIDNINIDD
-418 ITRKSTRGLYGMVLQ
+418 ITRTSTRGLYGMVLQ
-433 DTWLFSGTVRDN
+433 DTWLFSGSVRDN
-445 IAYGKEDATLEE
+445 IAYGKEDATLDEI
-457 VIEAAKAAHA
+457 IEAAKAAHA
-467 HKFIMKL
+467 HKFIMRL
-474 PNGYDTVLSEDS
+474 PNGYDTILTEDS

-524 YIQKAFN
+524 YIQRAFN
-531 KLMEGRTSFIVAH
+531 KLMEGRTSFVVAH
-544 RLSTIKEADL
+544 RLSTIREADL

-564 EKGNHKELLKENGF
+564 EQGNHNELLNKNGF